1 MSIVL
6 NVKVMAKKKKNKRMG
21 RPVGSGKPAE
31 KTRKLVATRLDDGER
46 KRCQTAA
53 TMLDEKLS
61 DFIRTASLERA
72 DRVID
77 G

>member
-6 NVKVMAKKKKNKRMG
+6 NVKVMAKKKKKKRMG
-21 RPVGSGKPAE
+21 RPVGSGKPLSQQ
-31 KTRKLVATRLDDGER
+31 RKLVATRLDDGER

-53 TMLDEKLS
+53 AMLDETLS

-72 DRVID
+72 DRTID